1 MKLKRRSNTKV
12 LLIAGIVALV
22 LIVAV
27 VALLIVNGI
36 NEKKEEQAK
45 EEGKAIHQIIMSSYP
60 DKTVYNVGET
70 FNPVGAKIQVI
81 TKGQIET
88 YFVDY
93 NELTF
98 EGFDSSEAKD
108 AVTITVS
115 YKGFKTSFNV
125 KIKEVETTAPV
136 LERIEVYNFQT
147 EYEFNAWNEGGPDT
161 AGGKIRAYYS
171 DGSIVEGI
179 VLKTK
184 YIPGYDQLSK
194 PGKTTITVQYSD
206 GVTTVETTVEITVT
220 N

>member
-1 MKLKRRSNTKV
+1 MKLRKKSNKKV

-22 LIVAV
+22 LIAAV
-27 VALLIVNGI
+27 VAWLIVDSI
-36 NEKKEEQAK
+36 NDKKEQQAA

-60 DKTVYNVGET
+60 DKTVYNVGEP
-70 FNPVGAKIQVI
+70 FNPVGTKIQVI
-81 TKGQIET
+81 TKGQVET

-98 EGFDSSEAKD
+98 EGFDSSEVKD
-108 AVTITVS
+108 SVKITVS
-115 YKGFKTSFNV
+115 YKGFTTSFNV
-125 KIKEVETTAPV
+125 KIREVETTAPV

-147 EYEFNAWNEGGPDT
+147 EYKLNIWNEGGPDT

-171 DGSIVEGI
+171 DGSVVEGI

-184 YIPGYDQLSK
+184 YIPDYDQLTK
-194 PGKTTITVQYSD
+194 PGKTSIIVRYND